1 MSPDTQV
8 LKIIANADPK
18 LKFIP
23 ASLINFAMRN
33 VCGVFLNLVENKSQN
48 LTEEYQQLMEEKA
61 EFYEKVREK
70 CTRTLSTQPPNL

>member
-1 MSPDTQV
+1 MVQQITPDTQI

-23 ASLINFAMRN
+23 ARLINFAMRN

-48 LTEEYQQLMEEKA
+48 LTEEYLQLI
-61 EFYEKVREK
+61 
-70 CTRTLSTQPPNL
+70 